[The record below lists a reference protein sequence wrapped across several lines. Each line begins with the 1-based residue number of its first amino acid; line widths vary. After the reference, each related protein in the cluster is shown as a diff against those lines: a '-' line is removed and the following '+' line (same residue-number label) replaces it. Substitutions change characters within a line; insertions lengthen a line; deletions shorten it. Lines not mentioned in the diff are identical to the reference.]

1 MTSLELKEKVI
12 SQIHITEDSDALE
25 FILEFLLQND
35 GSNSIYKFS
44 DDLRKRLDISV
55 EQSNNGEVISEE
67 EERKLT
73 EEWLEK

>member
-1 MTSLELKEKVI
+1 MTSIELKEKVI
-12 SQIHITEDSDALE
+12 SQIHITEDNDALE
-25 FILEFLLQND
+25 FILEFLTQNED
-35 GSNSIYKFS
+35 RNSTYTFS

-55 EQSNNGEVISEE
+55 EQSNNGELISEE